1 MELEILKPRHS
12 LAHVLA
18 QAVQQTIDPHVA
30 LGTWPAV
37 ENGFYYDMLFSE
49 WVEFGEDNLKELTKT
64 MQGIVKHN
72 QTFIL
77 YTAKWKDEALH
88 ILSLIEWKSN
98 SSRFKKE
105 LVEKF
110 AAAGEASYTF
120 YFNTIPNAAAEKLL
134 AHTRPEYKEI
144 YQNLSLYIIS
154 QWWIDPTAFI
164 TFSDLCEWPHVEM
177 TKEIADWSFALDK
190 IAGAYWQAKED
201 NPVMTRIY
209 WLAFESKDALKA
221 HLEMIEEAKK
231 RDHRLIGQRMQL
243 FAFDDEVGPGLP
255 LWLPNWAIMV
265 EEIEKLAKE
274 KEEEYWY
281 QRVRSPHI
289 AKDKLYLRS
298 WHLPYYEED
307 MFPPMEMDGEK
318 YYLKAMNCPHH
329 HKIFGA
335 FPKSYR
341 DLPARYAEYWH
352 CYRYEDSGSLFG
364 LMRVRSLCMNDA
376 HIYCSEEQF
385 EEEFVKVID
394 MYIYYFKLFGI
405 EKFSMRLSKHSKE
418 GLGKKYVD
426 NESLWIKTEEQVRKV
441 LEKSWVPFFE
451 AENEAAFYW
460 PKIDVLIQSAIG
472 REFALATNQLDFAV
486 PERFNLKFIDKDWQ
500 EKTPLCIH
508 RAPLSTHERFVGFL
522 IEHYAG
528 MFPLWLAP
536 QQLVIIPV
544 ADFAHEYAEKI
555 RAQAHAQW
563 LRVKIDDAS
572 DSFSKKIRNAELDK
586 IPYILIVWEKEVAE
600 NTVSVRVNKTKEQI
614 TVDANMFIAEKVLEY
629 KERK

>member
-1 MELEILKPRHS
+1 
-12 LAHVLA
+12 
-18 QAVQQTIDPHVA
+18 
-30 LGTWPAV
+30 
-37 ENGFYYDMLFSE
+37 
-49 WVEFGEDNLKELTKT
+49 
-64 MQGIVKHN
+64 
-72 QTFIL
+72 
-77 YTAKWKDEALH
+77 
-88 ILSLIEWKSN
+88 
-98 SSRFKKE
+98 
-105 LVEKF
+105 
-110 AAAGEASYTF
+110 
-120 YFNTIPNAAAEKLL
+120 
-134 AHTRPEYKEI
+134 
-144 YQNLSLYIIS
+144 
-154 QWWIDPTAFI
+154 
-164 TFSDLCEWPHVEM
+164 
-177 TKEIADWSFALDK
+177 
-190 IAGAYWQAKED
+190 
-201 NPVMTRIY
+201 
-209 WLAFESKDALKA
+209 
-221 HLEMIEEAKK
+221 
-231 RDHRLIGQRMQL
+231 
-243 FAFDDEVGPGLP
+243 
-255 LWLPNWAIMV
+255 
-265 EEIEKLAKE
+265 
-274 KEEEYWY
+274 
-281 QRVRSPHI
+281 
-289 AKDKLYLRS
+289 
-298 WHLPYYEED
+298 
-307 MFPPMEMDGEK
+307 
-318 YYLKAMNCPHH
+318 
-329 HKIFGA
+329 
-335 FPKSYR
+335 
-341 DLPARYAEYWH
+341 
-352 CYRYEDSGSLFG
+352 
-364 LMRVRSLCMNDA
+364 MRVRSLCMNDA